1 LLPLPIALTFGMASA
16 LFLMRGRRRA
26 AFFTAIAAAGLVYA
40 SSISLVGD
48 ALLRPL
54 EHAYTSPSPDQLRD
68 DVSFVVVLGSGYQ
81 PRDGVPVTGALAD
94 DGLARIVEGVRILRL
109 LPAARM
115 ILSGGAA
122 DGLAPSAAG
131 YALLAEELGVDPTRL
146 DILDKPLDTHQE
158 AQAIS
163 ALVGSRPFILV
174 TSAYHMPRAMRLM
187 ALAGVHPLAAPTGQL
202 SDMPALTG
210 WRKFVPTSG
219 GLRKTERAIHEY
231 LGLAA
236 LKGGMS

>member
-1 LLPLPIALTFGMASA
+1 MLGMVSVLLV
-16 LFLMRGRRRA
+16 MRGRRRA
-26 AFFTAIAAAGLVYA
+26 AFFAAIAAGGVVYA
-40 SSISLVGD
+40 SSIGLVGD

-54 EHAYTSPSPDQLRD
+54 ENAYANPSLVPLHDA
-68 DVSFVVVLGSGYQ
+68 VSFVVVLGSGYQ

-109 LPAARM
+109 LPTARM
-115 ILSGGAA
+115 ILSGGAG
-122 DGLAPSAAG
+122 DGLAPSAVG
-131 YALLAEELGVDPTRL
+131 YALLAQELGVDPTRL
-146 DILDKPLDTHQE
+146 DILDWPLDTHQE
-158 AQAIS
+158 AQAVA

-187 ALAGVHPLAAPTGQL
+187 ALAGVHPIAAPTGQL
-202 SDMPALTG
+202 SDMPPLKG

>member
-1 LLPLPIALTFGMASA
+1 LLLPLPIALMLGMVSV
-16 LFLMRGRRRA
+16 FLATRGRRRA
-26 AFFTAIAAAGLVYA
+26 AFFSAIAAGVVAYA
-40 SSISLVGD
+40 SSIGLVAD

-54 EHAYTSPSPDQLRD
+54 ENAYTNPSLAPLHA
-68 DVSFVVVLGSGYQ
+68 VSFVVVLGSGYQ
-81 PRDGVPVTGALAD
+81 PRDGVPLTGALAD
-94 DGLARIVEGVRILRL
+94 DGLARIVEGVRILRR
-109 LPAARM
+109 LPTARM
-115 ILSGGAA
+115 VLSGGAA
-122 DGLAPSAAG
+122 DGLSPSAVG
-131 YALLAEELGVDPTRL
+131 YALLAQDLGVDSTRL
-146 DILDKPLDTHQE
+146 DILDRPLDTHQE
-158 AQAIS
+158 AQAVA

-187 ALAGVHPLAAPTGQL
+187 ALAGAHPIAAPTGQL
-202 SDMPALTG
+202 CDMPPLKG